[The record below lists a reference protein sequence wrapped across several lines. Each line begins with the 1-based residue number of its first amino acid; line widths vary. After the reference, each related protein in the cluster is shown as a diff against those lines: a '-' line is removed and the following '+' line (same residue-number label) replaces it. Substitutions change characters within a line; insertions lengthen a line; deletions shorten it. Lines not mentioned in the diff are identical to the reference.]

1 MRLSENGHSKLFI
14 WIPDTFPSNYS
25 YTLLEEA
32 RKVPQAAAFGS
43 IRFLRKVP
51 NMALRLRSAVG
62 SGMSKQ
68 LLLFRFFDFISISNL
83 LDY

>member
-1 MRLSENGHSKLFI
+1 MLIRPQHPISERLSENDYLELFI
-14 WIPDTFPSNYS
+14 WIPDTFPLNYS

-51 NMALRLRSAVG
+51 NMALRLRSAVR
-62 SGMSKQ
+62 SGMTS
-68 LLLFRFFDFISISNL
+68 RE
-83 LDY
+83 Y